1 MTNPA
6 ATAAKVAIIGAGTIG
21 RGWAALCASAGWE
34 CTLLDSETR
43 TTDRAVAEVARRART
58 LVALGRAP
66 ADAVEEGLRRV
77 KLGRSLLQ
85 ACGDADWIIE
95 AIPEDLH
102 AKQRLFENISQVARP
117 GTLITSSSSGLP
129 ITEIA
134 SRCRDQQRCL
144 VAHPLNPPELVPLVE
159 LVPGKFTSAEAVESA
174 RGLLRQLGRI
184 PISLKREVPGNAV
197 GRIAAAVWRE
207 CIDLV
212 LTGVIDVD
220 DIDRAVSLGP
230 GVGWAAAGPHL
241 TYHLGAGEEG
251 VKRFLEQ
258 LLQSFETWWG
268 SLAEWTKLEPEQVQA
283 LTGQIEHAYGGKLGV
298 IREARDRRLAAIL
311 EALERVRRPSG
322 GGAAYHP
329 ARTSG
334 PSPISAAKDPSSR
347 RSRS

>member
-1 MTNPA
+1 M
-6 ATAAKVAIIGAGTIG
+6 
-21 RGWAALCASAGWE
+21 
-34 CTLLDSETR
+34 
-43 TTDRAVAEVARRART
+43 
-58 LVALGRAP
+58 
-66 ADAVEEGLRRV
+66 
-77 KLGRSLLQ
+77 
-85 ACGDADWIIE
+85 
-95 AIPEDLH
+95 
-102 AKQRLFENISQVARP
+102 FENLSQVAS
-117 GTLITSSSSGLP
+117 GGALITSSSSGLP

-159 LVPGKFTSAEAVESA
+159 LVPGKFTSAAAVDSA
-174 RGLLRQLGRI
+174 RQLLRQLGRI
-184 PISLKREVPGNAV
+184 PIALKREVPGNAV

-268 SLAEWTKLEPEQVQA
+268 SLAQWTKLEPEQVHA
-283 LTGQIEHAYGGKLGV
+283 LTAQIEHAYGGKLGV

-322 GGAAYHP
+322 EGAAYHP

-334 PSPISAAKDPSSR
+334 PSPAGVASDSAGR
-347 RSRS
+347 RGGI

>member
-95 AIPEDLH
+95 AIAEDLH

-159 LVPGKFTSAEAVESA
+159 LVPGKFTSAAAVESA
-174 RGLLRQLGRI
+174 RRLLRSLGRI
-184 PISLKREVPGNAV
+184 PIALKREVPGNAV

-212 LTGVIDVD
+212 LNGVIDVD

-230 GVGWAAAGPHL
+230 GLGWAAAGPHL
-241 TYHLGAGEEG
+241 TYHLGAGDEG

-268 SLAEWTKLEPEQVQA
+268 SLAQWSKLEPEQVQA
-283 LTGQIEHAYGGKLGV
+283 LTAQIERAYGDKLEV
-298 IREARDRRLAAIL
+298 IREARDRRLVAIL

-322 GGAAYHP
+322 EGTAHP
-329 ARTSG
+329 ARTTG
-334 PSPISAAKDPSSR
+334 ASAASAARDSHTR
-347 RSRS
+347 RSRP